1 MRGKEAHMIH
11 IDPELL
17 KSTWLALS
25 EPISNRHAFS
35 SKAILE
41 EVADEGWMH
50 GYQLDDL
57 VHDSELRLARSSSC
71 VDLRALSEAMGYR
84 WLSTYRRPNMRSN
97 GAVGTQSLSAVDAA
111 AFLLDLQ
118 TLGFAIDPWPLVDRL
133 RPAIA
138 RKTHVTDPELQIFWA
153 PRVKDRGHLVL
164 VSEQEWYRGEFKRGK
179 LASGHRYEVWLGPED
194 AVYKLEVKAPKYRQ
208 ARSPVKTICPDC
220 GDTWYRGDPDS
231 SAAHRREH
239 KQRLHV
245 LDPKPLADMLSA
257 RLSMNDP
264 ELVRSTS
271 PKWKHFEMYE
281 RARAF
286 RREEGYDFVQW
297 NSHDGD
303 DDPHVHGFLMSDA
316 EGRILGAISFR
327 WREPRDE
334 PAFWGLQWVWIAPKM
349 RRRGILSSR
358 WAVFRERFGDFVVES
373 PVSETMQAFLSKH
386 GDTHLMDWPSER
398 ALRHSAA

>member
-1 MRGKEAHMIH
+1 MIH
-11 IDPELL
+11 TDPDLL
-17 KSTWLALS
+17 KATWQALN
-25 EPISNRHAFS
+25 EPISNQRAFS
-35 SKAILE
+35 SKATLD
-41 EVADEGWMH
+41 EVADDGWMH

-57 VHDSELRLARSSSC
+57 VHDSEPRLARSSFR

-84 WLSTYRRPNMRSN
+84 WVSTYRRPSIRSN
-97 GAVGTQSLSAVDAA
+97 SAVGTQSLSAVDAA

-133 RPAIA
+133 RPAIT
-138 RKTHVTDPELQIFWA
+138 RKKRITDPELQILWA
-153 PRVKDRGHLVL
+153 SKTKDRCHLVL
-164 VSEQEWYRGEFKRGK
+164 MSEREWYRGQFKKGK
-179 LASGHRYEVWLGPED
+179 LASGHRYEVWLGPND

-208 ARSPVKTICPDC
+208 VRAPVKTICPDC

-231 SAAHRREH
+231 SAVHRREH
-239 KQRLHV
+239 KQRMHV
-245 LDPKPLADMLSA
+245 LDPKPLAEMLSE
-257 RLSMNDP
+257 RLTTNDP

-297 NSHDGD
+297 DSHNGD
-303 DDPHVHGFLMSDA
+303 DDPNVHGFLMCDG

-327 WREPRDE
+327 WRKPEDE

-358 WAVFRERFGDFVVES
+358 WDVFRDRFGDFVVES
-373 PVSETMQAFLSKH
+373 PVSETMQAFLAKH

-398 ALRHSAA
+398 PFRHSAA

>member
-1 MRGKEAHMIH
+1 MIH
-11 IDPELL
+11 INPDLL
-17 KSTWLALS
+17 ETTWQALN
-25 EPISNRHAFS
+25 EPMSSRRVFS
-35 SKAILE
+35 SKAILD
-41 EVADEGWMH
+41 EVADDGWMH

-57 VHDSELRLARSSSC
+57 VHDSDPRILRPTPYL
-71 VDLRALSEAMGYR
+71 DLRALSEAMGYR
-84 WLSTYRRPNMRSN
+84 WVSTYRRPNMRSN
-97 GAVGTQSLSAVDAA
+97 SAAGTQSLSAIDAA

-118 TLGFAIDPWPLVDRL
+118 TLGFAVDPWPLVDRL
-133 RPAIA
+133 RPAIT
-138 RKTHVTDPELQIFWA
+138 RKKRITDPELQIFWA
-153 PRVKDRGHLVL
+153 PRTKDRRNLVL
-164 VSEQEWYRGEFKRGK
+164 VSERDWYRGEFKKGK
-179 LASGHRYEVWLGPED
+179 LSSGHRYEAWLGPND
-194 AVYKLEVKAPKYRQ
+194 AVYRLEIKEPKYRV
-208 ARSPVKTICPDC
+208 ARAPVETICPDC

-239 KQRLHV
+239 KQRMHV

-257 RLSMNDP
+257 RLTTNDP

-327 WREPRDE
+327 WREPEDE
-334 PAFWGLQWVWIAPKM
+334 PAFWGLQWAWIAPKM
-349 RRRGILSSR
+349 RRCGILSYR

-373 PVSETMQAFLSKH
+373 PVSKAMQDFLAKH
-386 GDTHLMDWPSER
+386 GDTQLMDWPSER
-398 ALRHSAA
+398 VLRHSAA